1 MIEIKIMAK
10 ELLIKKIDDTNI
22 GFVLEFKDGAKMNVE
37 KVLKYAKLNPN
48 LLELKPKSKII
59 LKSSSDRKKKIFE
72 LKSFLKHIKENFI
85 QQ

>member
-1 MIEIKIMAK
+1 
-10 ELLIKKIDDTNI
+10 
-22 GFVLEFKDGAKMNVE
+22 MNVE
-37 KVLKYAKLNPN
+37 KVLKFAKLNPN